1 MAAETGGD
9 AAACVSL
16 EHILQAFSAPISEE
30 QAWAVCH
37 QCARTAKAVWDT
49 DRPHCRLVTELSHV
63 RLRADG
69 TVEPSTWD
77 ARQPPAKVV
86 PPPPNTPDEDVYR
99 KIAANEQKIV
109 YELGV
114 VIFRALDYGM
124 KADEE
129 RQLSPSLE
137 GLIDAMTSSGRPFR
151 RSLSCP
157 GEKAETDDEGIERDS
172 GDSDDDLHM
181 VRLQEVIDRC
191 VNHLERPTSSEQHFR
206 AVCRALVAET
216 LELTTFLKVVRQ
228 GTGEL
233 RRITDE
239 RGHQPGPDAMD
250 GLNHQQWGRLWV
262 QIIGE
267 LRRGVKLKKVEF
279 THTPTEFELT
289 PYEMLMDDIRSRRF
303 KLRKVMVD
311 GDIPPRVKKDAHALI
326 LEFIRGRPPLKKV
339 SERKISSAP
348 MSPRKISSHERL
360 MESIRKQEHSLKKT
374 PCSAVKKVSAGM
386 GRVQED
392 DQTPQS
398 GRRLIKADP
407 SLAVPC
413 STTFDDD
420 DDDDPDFPETPATPQ
435 CAEPA
440 ARGGLGLGYRTTGGP
455 VSSHWHQN
463 MALDL
468 ATQRVSFKSDRRHT
482 LGGSDRPAAMSRP
495 GSALSD
501 RSGGSD
507 DAPPPHQ
514 PGSHVASELQR
525 QFLASSQ
532 WTDMECLS
540 LTLEEVVHI
549 RSVLTKAELDSLPV
563 ECHIKEDVAR
573 GKLCFLC
580 MKTRFSFFGA
590 KGHNCRLCQR
600 VVCAKCCAK
609 MRIPTEHFASIP
621 VYTLTPSSLSPQEE
635 EARSLLSRLQVP
647 EMPSFTTGG
656 SDPTSPNLS
665 RQSPEQTQS
674 LPPQPLLQ
682 QVESKLRRA
691 RLYRSRTLAR
701 PEDIDSP
708 KSDGDRD
715 ELAGGVLM
723 TVCKDCKA
731 MVLHIIVT
739 WKKRRDRS
747 KRASAPARPRSL
759 FIAAVH

>member
-1 MAAETGGD
+1 MSEVSHTEPEPAVATGDSASEQAVPVPVVDQAGMDALDRSESTASDRLESDATDRSESDAEWIDAQEADAGDVAASIVGNDADHDTGGGSAASGDAGETGDVEPWQMTPKHRAHVPLEASEPDSTQVGEGDGEGDVADHVAPDTTVDFSVDAGDTTEPGAQHCGATTLGRLEHEQSSSQTELQPDSGD
-9 AAACVSL
+9 AD
-16 EHILQAFSAPISEE
+16 QADMLNSPPLAP
-30 QAWAVCH
+30 VG
-37 QCARTAKAVWDT
+37 
-49 DRPHCRLVTELSHV
+49 L
-63 RLRADG
+63 DG
-69 TVEPSTWD
+69 TV
-77 ARQPPAKVV
+77 PPIPAVRTRFTV
-86 PPPPNTPDEDVYR
+86 QEGNVDDSPERT
-99 KIAANEQKIV
+99 KIALDTGLVKENEGNDDSAFAEVPDNLLTSPDHDRRVQ
-109 YELGV
+109 
-114 VIFRALDYGM
+114 
-124 KADEE
+124 EE
-129 RQLSPSLE
+129 NEINQL
-137 GLIDAMTSSGRPFR
+137 
-151 RSLSCP
+151 
-157 GEKAETDDEGIERDS
+157 KTDS
-172 GDSDDDLHM
+172 
-181 VRLQEVIDRC
+181 
-191 VNHLERPTSSEQHFR
+191 
-206 AVCRALVAET
+206 
-216 LELTTFLKVVRQ
+216 
-228 GTGEL
+228 
-233 RRITDE
+233 
-239 RGHQPGPDAMD
+239 
-250 GLNHQQWGRLWV
+250 
-262 QIIGE
+262 
-267 LRRGVKLKKVEF
+267 
-279 THTPTEFELT
+279 
-289 PYEMLMDDIRSRRF
+289 
-303 KLRKVMVD
+303 
-311 GDIPPRVKKDAHALI
+311 
-326 LEFIRGRPPLKKV
+326 
-339 SERKISSAP
+339 
-348 MSPRKISSHERL
+348 
-360 MESIRKQEHSLKKT
+360 
-374 PCSAVKKVSAGM
+374 VSAGM

-463 MALDL
+463 TDYDQEIVALDL

>member
-1 MAAETGGD
+1 
-9 AAACVSL
+9 
-16 EHILQAFSAPISEE
+16 
-30 QAWAVCH
+30 
-37 QCARTAKAVWDT
+37 
-49 DRPHCRLVTELSHV
+49 
-63 RLRADG
+63 
-69 TVEPSTWD
+69 
-77 ARQPPAKVV
+77 
-86 PPPPNTPDEDVYR
+86 
-99 KIAANEQKIV
+99 
-109 YELGV
+109 
-114 VIFRALDYGM
+114 
-124 KADEE
+124 
-129 RQLSPSLE
+129 
-137 GLIDAMTSSGRPFR
+137 
-151 RSLSCP
+151 
-157 GEKAETDDEGIERDS
+157 
-172 GDSDDDLHM
+172 
-181 VRLQEVIDRC
+181 
-191 VNHLERPTSSEQHFR
+191 
-206 AVCRALVAET
+206 
-216 LELTTFLKVVRQ
+216 
-228 GTGEL
+228 
-233 RRITDE
+233 
-239 RGHQPGPDAMD
+239 
-250 GLNHQQWGRLWV
+250 
-262 QIIGE
+262 
-267 LRRGVKLKKVEF
+267 
-279 THTPTEFELT
+279 
-289 PYEMLMDDIRSRRF
+289 
-303 KLRKVMVD
+303 
-311 GDIPPRVKKDAHALI
+311 
-326 LEFIRGRPPLKKV
+326 
-339 SERKISSAP
+339 

-463 MALDL
+463 TDYDQEIVALDL

-482 LGGSDRPAAMSRP
+482 LA
-495 GSALSD
+495 
-501 RSGGSD
+501 
-507 DAPPPHQ
+507 
-514 PGSHVASELQR
+514 R

-715 ELAGGVLM
+715 ELA
-723 TVCKDCKA
+723 
-731 MVLHIIVT
+731 
-739 WKKRRDRS
+739 W
-747 KRASAPARPRSL
+747 RACS
-759 FIAAVH
+759 